1 MICLVVLVWLI
12 YLSKCC
18 RSWQGSNLR
27 GQSPLDFKSNALTT
41 RPQQLN
47 NDGHYVEFEK
57 SLVGHDAQW
66 TSFVSS
72 QYKVFCLAVST
83 HGRST
88 ARVIH
93 CPIFSGREVDKVSL
107 KWLNKKDELKN
118 QLLGVLS
125 VEEEEPLQRSKRTT
139 RRFKLPPRFT
149 ERGNL
154 AVYSSR
160 RRPVY

>member
-1 MICLVVLVWLI
+1 MKKERCLQDL
-12 YLSKCC
+12 
-18 RSWQGSNLR
+18 NLR
-27 GQSPLDFKSNALTT
+27 GETPLDFKSNALTT

-139 RRFKLPPRFT
+139 RRIKLPRFT
-149 ERGNL
+149 ARGNL
-154 AVYSSR
+154 AVQ
-160 RRPVY
+160 